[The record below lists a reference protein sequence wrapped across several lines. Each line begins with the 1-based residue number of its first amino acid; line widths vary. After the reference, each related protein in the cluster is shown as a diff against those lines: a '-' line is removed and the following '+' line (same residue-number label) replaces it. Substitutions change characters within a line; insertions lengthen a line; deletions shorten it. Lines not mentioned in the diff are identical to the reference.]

1 VREKRLTGPF
11 IFGDRSLLGHTIL
24 DGSQL
29 VLLIAND
36 QIDQLA
42 RKHLEKY
49 VEREETMKIT
59 EIWPILLIASLG
71 LTSSVQAQWTKEQ
84 AAERARLEHL
94 TNYQIMADLVQNPR
108 SNLSGSTTQEIIRLA
123 QLDAIA
129 FAKRH
134 RKISMEEAAKIG
146 DSRAQMH
153 QLENRFGLE
162 AINAIDLSDRT
173 AESDYAATFLRS
185 LALIYEVKDV
195 RGDTMDRTIDDGS
208 PDIRNVGKPPVSD
221 ESFDLSTFAGDI
233 KGLKELGKDDAASY
247 SQQHGSIVDPLKV
260 GWHRAQMHY
269 LRGNDAKSYANGF
282 AAAIDPNG
290 AFYP

>member
-29 VLLIAND
+29 VFLIAND

-208 PDIRNVGKPPVSD
+208 
-221 ESFDLSTFAGDI
+221 LT
-233 KGLKELGKDDAASY
+233 
-247 SQQHGSIVDPLKV
+247 
-260 GWHRAQMHY
+260 
-269 LRGNDAKSYANGF
+269 
-282 AAAIDPNG
+282 
-290 AFYP
+290 

>member
-94 TNYQIMADLVQNPR
+94 TNYQIMADWFK
-108 SNLSGSTTQEIIRLA
+108 IRVRIYQA
-123 QLDAIA
+123 
-129 FAKRH
+129 
-134 RKISMEEAAKIG
+134 
-146 DSRAQMH
+146 
-153 QLENRFGLE
+153 
-162 AINAIDLSDRT
+162 
-173 AESDYAATFLRS
+173 LRP
-185 LALIYEVKDV
+185 K
-195 RGDTMDRTIDDGS
+195 
-208 PDIRNVGKPPVSD
+208 K
-221 ESFDLSTFAGDI
+221 SFD
-233 KGLKELGKDDAASY
+233 
-247 SQQHGSIVDPLKV
+247 
-260 GWHRAQMHY
+260 WHNWM
-269 LRGNDAKSYANGF
+269 
-282 AAAIDPNG
+282 P
-290 AFYP
+290 